1 MFSCSVYMPG
11 RFCPVPAEWDTHFR
25 KVGTGK
31 AGLRVNN
38 RENNH
43 AENVK
48 IIT

>member
-11 RFCPVPAEWDTHFR
+11 RFCPVPAEWDTPFR
-25 KVGTGK
+25 KLGPAKRG
-31 AGLRVNN
+31 GVNN